1 MIQLPAQS
9 GTLTK
14 LIAQG
19 NNQAISIAKTLLTN
33 PVLIN
38 PAAGMP
44 HAFESQTSMPF
55 VIPIEAESHK
65 QHMEVNVSESL
76 VIAKDNKVN
85 VTDNVAPGSW
95 TWTISGYIPGV
106 PELEVTNLFTPFVT
120 MMTNFLRKAAQNGY
134 LLVFKDIDSAIYY
147 NVVIKS
153 LDIVTQKDC
162 KNRTPVTMTLKA
174 INTMDDLE
182 TMAAEAEKNATTVA
196 GTMLG
201 EAKNVGITT
210 GVKLAVS
217 LADVFR
223 TAF

>member
-1 MIQLPAQS
+1 MIELPAAS
-9 GTLTK
+9 GPLTK

-19 NNQAISIAKTLLTN
+19 SNQAISLAKSLLTN

-38 PAAGMP
+38 PALGMP
-44 HAFESQTSMPF
+44 HSFEAQASMPF
-55 VIPIEAESHK
+55 VIPLEAETHN
-65 QHMEVNVSESL
+65 QHIDTEVSESL

-95 TWTISGYIPGV
+95 TWTLSGYIPGI

-120 MMTNFLRKAAQNGY
+120 LMTNFLRKAAQKGY
-134 LLVFKDIDSAIYY
+134 LLVFKDIDSSIYY

-153 LDIVTQKDC
+153 LDIATQKDC
-162 KNRTPVTMTLKA
+162 KNKTPFKMTLKA
-174 INTMDDLE
+174 INTIDD
-182 TMAAEAEKNATTVA
+182 MATELGDAAQNASTVA

-210 GVKLAVS
+210 GVKVAVQLS
-217 LADVFR
+217 DLLRVAI
-223 TAF
+223 